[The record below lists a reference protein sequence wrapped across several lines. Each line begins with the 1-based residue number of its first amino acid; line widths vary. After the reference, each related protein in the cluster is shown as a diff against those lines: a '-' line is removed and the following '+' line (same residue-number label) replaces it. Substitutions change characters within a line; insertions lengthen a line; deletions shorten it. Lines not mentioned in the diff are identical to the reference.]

1 MNNNV
6 VVQLINV
13 GKKYGDKQLFQGINQ
28 VIKPGQCLVITGPNG
43 SGKSTLLKMIAGVIK
58 PSAGRISIG
67 WGEGFFQHEESMGYI
82 GMVSP
87 EIVFYQGMTGV
98 ENVVFLSRC
107 RGIACSLQYA
117 SELCAAVG
125 LSGYSNKQL
134 CIYSTGM
141 KQRLK
146 FAIMLAIQPSLWL
159 LDEPSSNLDG
169 KGKEIIKDIIDTAIK
184 QMATVIIATNEC
196 WEMEYAS
203 AQITLA

>member
-13 GKKYGDKQLFQGINQ
+13 GKKYGEKQLFQGINQ
-28 VIKPGQCLVITGPNG
+28 VIKPGQCLAITGPNG
-43 SGKSTLLKMIAGVIK
+43 SGKSTLLKMIAGVSK
-58 PSAGRISIG
+58 PSTGLICIG
-67 WGEGFFQHEESMGYI
+67 CGDRFFQHEESVGYM

-87 EIVFYQGMTGV
+87 EIVFYHAMTGI
-98 ENVVFLSRC
+98 ENLVFLSRC
-107 RGIACSLQYA
+107 RGVACSLQYA
-117 SELCAAVG
+117 SELCATVG
-125 LSGYSNKQL
+125 LNEYSNKQL
-134 CIYSTGM
+134 SMYSTGM

-169 KGKEIIKDIIDTAIK
+169 KGKEIMGVIIDTALK
-184 QMATVIIATNEC
+184 QMATVIVATNEC